1 MSGVMSGARL
11 LSLPAR
17 LRRDRRGATAV
28 EFAVAAPVLITL
40 LLGTYDV
47 GHMVYVTSV
56 LHGAVQQVAR
66 TNTIETVDTTAQDT
80 WIRKLVR
87 GVAPDATVTTKRVSY
102 YDFADMA
109 RPESWNDKNS
119 NGVCDN
125 SETYTDENRNGKWDA
140 DIGTSD
146 NGGASDVVIYTVTVV
161 YKPVFPN
168 PFLDNSDASRT
179 LTATAVKK
187 NQPYALQEKY
197 GSAAGT
203 CL

>member
-1 MSGVMSGARL
+1 MTSASRIRCFPQVLRGDAR
-11 LSLPAR
+11 A
-17 LRRDRRGATAV
+17 ATAI

-40 LLGTYDV
+40 LLGIYDI
-47 GHMVYVTSV
+47 GHMVYVRSV

-66 TNTIETVDTTAQDT
+66 TNTIETVDTTAEDT
-80 WIRKLVR
+80 WIRGLVR

-102 YDFADMA
+102 YDFADIA
-109 RPESWNDKNS
+109 RPEAWNDNNG
-119 NGVCDN
+119 NGVCDA
-125 SETYTDENRNGKWDA
+125 SESYTDENRNGRWDA
-140 DIGTSD
+140 DVGTSD

-203 CL
+203 CS